1 MKNYFLLC
9 TLLIFLLCGCDR
21 QKAAIFVSS
30 KPIDAQNFEVSN
42 MRSLFKPGQKIY
54 YILLNPKPFLS
65 SKIRLQIL
73 KVDYKG
79 SFFGVNLIRGR
90 DIEIDKQKQYIT
102 GDFVIHQN
110 GYYALRIFANDIYE
124 CPLAETHFQV
134 DDNEGFN

>member
-21 QKAAIFVSS
+21 QKAAVFVSS

-90 DIEIDKQKQYIT
+90 DIEIDKQK
-102 GDFVIHQN
+102 H
-110 GYYALRIFANDIYE
+110 
-124 CPLAETHFQV
+124 H
-134 DDNEGFN
+134 